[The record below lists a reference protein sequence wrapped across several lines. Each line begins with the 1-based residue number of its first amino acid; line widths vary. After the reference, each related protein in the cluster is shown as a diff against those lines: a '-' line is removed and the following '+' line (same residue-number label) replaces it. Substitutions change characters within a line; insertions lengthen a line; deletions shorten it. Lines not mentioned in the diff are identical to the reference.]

1 MALQKDDVARVNP
14 SHEKNTCIG
23 KGIVDCYNHL
33 HLSMNS
39 YSFDKYLLSAN
50 YMLVTY
56 VSIGDIVGYKTKS
69 LPPGC
74 LHSSEEE
81 IF

>member
-1 MALQKDDVARVNP
+1 
-14 SHEKNTCIG
+14 
-23 KGIVDCYNHL
+23 
-33 HLSMNS
+33 
-39 YSFDKYLLSAN
+39 
-50 YMLVTY
+50 MLVTY

-81 IF
+81 IFWICQYYLSSCICILIIPDYGMKSQALLKENFRRIKVSGIK